1 MPISPAPARCW
12 STPCCPTGPNAWV
25 TNGHS
30 AGTPPWAKPW
40 ASPSAGPTEHGAR
53 SGPGRG
59 PSRRVARAQPLGRGA
74 GGRGPSGLRRA
85 GAVGYRAA
93 PGARLL
99 RRHRRDQRLCHG
111 HRHRL
116 GYGLRADGA
125 GPCPHRHPARARRRG
140 AARRL
145 RPLRR
150 AGAGGHRQP
159 RGDQGLARGRT
170 LARQCLAR
178 QHAAGDAPRACANS
192 MVRGLG
198 LVCADGVAYVPR
210 RSPAGG
216 ARPVRRGGPRHR
228 RDGRSGDPAM
238 IAYATFGLMGL
249 LSLSIPVGIVLF
261 LLGFGL
267 DIFFTPF
274 PLMRG
279 LGNLVW
285 STSNNPT
292 LIAIPFFVLLGEIL
306 VRSGIATR
314 TYAALDRWVS
324 WLPGG
329 LVHANV
335 ATATMFSATSGS
347 SVATAATVAT
357 VAMPQAEKLGY
368 DPKLFSGAIAAGG
381 TLGIMIPPSINLI
394 VYGFLTQT
402 SIPQL
407 FLAGLV
413 PGIALALAFLVVTAI
428 ICALRPELGGER
440 RTFPLAQMLR
450 ALLDLLPILALFAII
465 IGTIYKGW
473 ATPTEAAA
481 VGVAG
486 ALAIAAA
493 VGGLSARMLSE
504 SLLGTV
510 RITSMIMLVVIG
522 ASFLNFTLA
531 SAGLGSELRTF
542 LEGLGLTP
550 LSFILVIVAIYVV
563 LGFFIETLSLMV
575 VTIPIIVPL
584 VVEMGYDPIW
594 FGILMIVLI
603 EMALITPPVGLN
615 LYVVQGARQSGTMS
629 EVMLG
634 AIPYVIAMLLMAVA
648 LIAFPQIALY
658 LPGAL
663 Q

>member
-1 MPISPAPARCW
+1 MITYVS
-12 STPCCPTGPNAWV
+12 V
-25 TNGHS
+25 
-30 AGTPPWAKPW
+30 
-40 ASPSAGPTEHGAR
+40 
-53 SGPGRG
+53 
-59 PSRRVARAQPLGRGA
+59 
-74 GGRGPSGLRRA
+74 GL
-85 GAVGYRAA
+85 
-93 PGARLL
+93 
-99 RRHRRDQRLCHG
+99 
-111 HRHRL
+111 
-116 GYGLRADGA
+116 
-125 GPCPHRHPARARRRG
+125 
-140 AARRL
+140 
-145 RPLRR
+145 
-150 AGAGGHRQP
+150 
-159 RGDQGLARGRT
+159 LA
-170 LARQCLAR
+170 
-178 QHAAGDAPRACANS
+178 
-192 MVRGLG
+192 
-198 LVCADGVAYVPR
+198 
-210 RSPAGG
+210 
-216 ARPVRRGGPRHR
+216 
-228 RDGRSGDPAM
+228 
-238 IAYATFGLMGL
+238 L

-261 LLGFGL
+261 LLGFGV
-267 DIFFTPF
+267 DTFFSAF
-274 PLMRG
+274 PLIRG
-279 LGNLVW
+279 LGNMVW
-285 STSNNPT
+285 STSNNAT

-306 VRSGIATR
+306 VRSGVAGR
-314 TYAALDRWVS
+314 TYAALDKWIS

-413 PGIALALAFLVVTAI
+413 PGIGLALAFIVMTAI
-428 ICALRPELGGER
+428 ICMIRPELGGER
-440 RTFPLAQMLR
+440 RLFALPVMLR
-450 ALLDLLPILALFAII
+450 ALVHLVPIILLFTII

-486 ALAIAAA
+486 ALAIAAVFGGVS
-493 VGGLSARMLSE
+493 VGMLTE
-504 SLLGTV
+504 SLLGTIK
-510 RITSMIMLVVIG
+510 ITSMIMLVVLG

-531 SAGLGSELRTF
+531 SAGLGQELRGF

-550 LSFILVIVAIYVV
+550 LMTIFVIVGIYIV

-584 VVEMGYDPIW
+584 VVQLGYDPIW

-615 LYVVQGARQSGTMS
+615 LYVVQGARKSGKMGD
-629 EVMLG
+629 VMLG
-634 AIPYVIAMLLMAVA
+634 ALPYVFAMFLMAMA

-658 LPGAL
+658 LPGAV
-663 Q
+663 QP

>member
-1 MPISPAPARCW
+1 
-12 STPCCPTGPNAWV
+12 
-25 TNGHS
+25 
-30 AGTPPWAKPW
+30 
-40 ASPSAGPTEHGAR
+40 
-53 SGPGRG
+53 
-59 PSRRVARAQPLGRGA
+59 
-74 GGRGPSGLRRA
+74 
-85 GAVGYRAA
+85 
-93 PGARLL
+93 
-99 RRHRRDQRLCHG
+99 
-111 HRHRL
+111 
-116 GYGLRADGA
+116 
-125 GPCPHRHPARARRRG
+125 
-140 AARRL
+140 
-145 RPLRR
+145 
-150 AGAGGHRQP
+150 
-159 RGDQGLARGRT
+159 
-170 LARQCLAR
+170 
-178 QHAAGDAPRACANS
+178 
-192 MVRGLG
+192 
-198 LVCADGVAYVPR
+198 
-210 RSPAGG
+210 
-216 ARPVRRGGPRHR
+216 
-228 RDGRSGDPAM
+228 M
-238 IAYATFGLMGL
+238 IAYVTIGLLAL

-261 LLGFGL
+261 LLGFGVDL
-267 DIFFTPF
+267 FFSPF
-274 PLMRG
+274 PLIKG

-285 STSNNPT
+285 STSNNAT

-306 VRSGIATR
+306 VRSGVAAR
-314 TYAALDRWVS
+314 TYSALDRWVS

-329 LVHANV
+329 LVHANI

-413 PGIALALAFLVVTAI
+413 PGIALALGFMVITMILCLIRPSLGGARRVFPLSQMLGALWHLIPIILLFTAI
-428 ICALRPELGGER
+428 IGS
-440 RTFPLAQMLR
+440 
-450 ALLDLLPILALFAII
+450 
-465 IGTIYKGW
+465 IYKGI

-486 ALAIAAA
+486 AIVIAALF
-493 VGGLSARMLSE
+493 GGVSLKMFRD

-510 RITSMIMLVVIG
+510 KITSMIMLVVIA

-531 SAGLGSELRTF
+531 SAGLGRELQDF
-542 LEGLGLTP
+542 LGGLGLSP
-550 LSFILVIVAIYVV
+550 LMTILVIVCIYIV

-584 VVEMGYDPIW
+584 VIEQGYDPIW

-615 LYVVQGARQSGTMS
+615 LYVVQGARKSGRMS

-634 AIPYVIAMLLMAVA
+634 AIPFVAAMLAMVAA
-648 LIAFPQIALY
+648 LIAFPQIALM
-658 LPGAL
+658 LPNAL